1 MSETNNILTTLWRSR
16 VLRVVVALVAVGA
29 VAGSLIW
36 RARALPEDAAFRW
49 GEIVV
54 TKADLREK
62 ATAMRA
68 LYGVEVP
75 GAAEERRRFWK
86 DLAKSE
92 ALGRIMNAQARKKD
106 VSVSSGE
113 AQAALK
119 KFVEQVYGPGG
130 DGEKTFADALVTAG
144 TSRDAV
150 AAEIRRQ
157 LLTLELYD
165 KVTGDIDEP
174 TETEAKASFERW
186 TCHFGTPERRRL
198 SNVVVLDEKTAK
210 EVVAALSSGSPW
222 NAVVTTYSQDQAT
235 ADKGGDLGLRSE
247 AELDA
252 EYAKAAFAAERGR
265 VFGPVKTEGG
275 WNVGRVEDV
284 VARQPAAF
292 EEVKAAVMLA
302 ELNQRKSKDWRTW
315 ITKQLRA
322 ADVEYADRYR
332 PKDPFAAPDEREMT
346 GHEGLT
352 DCDEGDNP

>member
-1 MSETNNILTTLWRSR
+1 MSETNKLLTTLWRSR

-29 VAGSLIW
+29 IAGGLIW

-49 GEIVV
+49 GEVIV

-68 LYGVEVP
+68 LYGVELP
-75 GAAEERRRFWK
+75 DAAKERRRFWK

-92 ALGRIMNAQARKKD
+92 ALGRIMTDQARQKD
-106 VSVSSGE
+106 LSVSSGE
-113 AQAALK
+113 ADAALT
-119 KFVEQVYGPGG
+119 KFVEQVYGSGS

-150 AAEIRRQ
+150 IAEIRRQ

-174 TETEAKASFERW
+174 TEAEAKASFERW

-210 EVVAALSSGSPW
+210 EVVAALTAGSPW
-222 NAVVTTYSQDQAT
+222 DDVVATYSQDRAT

-247 AELDA
+247 HELDA
-252 EYAKAAFAAERGR
+252 AYAEEAFTAERGR

-275 WNVGRVEDV
+275 WNIGRVEGV
-284 VARQPAAF
+284 VAHQPAAF
-292 EEVKAAVMLA
+292 EDVKAAVMLA

-315 ITKQLRA
+315 ISKQLEA
-322 ADVEYADRYR
+322 ADVEYADSYR

-346 GHEGLT
+346 GQEQLT
-352 DCDEGDNP
+352 DCDAGDKP